1 MRTLQISDSQL
12 SVWYDCRRRY
22 GYEKIDRY
30 RLIGSK
36 AGYLQEGSVVHK
48 MMETYYGLG
57 IPQEGKET
65 PSISD
70 RLEAALDAGIKYAST
85 DESIDLSGARLQFLK
100 DSFLQYVDY
109 NKNDGWIPRA
119 VEQFFSIVLYET
131 EDSEGEEGI
140 RILYEGIVDLLV
152 EAAGEEGLIPV
163 DHKTSSSFKRIK
175 HPSIL
180 SGQFIGY
187 AVGLSTT
194 KVVENKFGLQ
204 TSYDPPQRFIRH
216 PITFDEQVLEEW
228 KGWTVVQALQM
239 DQAIQLGYFEPNY
252 KSCFKC
258 PFTSV
263 CYTRPSLREWKL
275 TKDYIKMP
283 PSTKKV
289 YKAWSYDAE

>member
-1 MRTLQISDSQL
+1 MRTIQISDSQL
-12 SVWYDCRRRY
+12 SIWYDCRRRY

-36 AGYLQEGSVVHK
+36 PEHMQEGSVIHK
-48 MMETYYGLG
+48 MMEVYYGLG
-57 IPQEGKET
+57 IPKEGVET
-65 PSISD
+65 PNISD
-70 RLEAALDAGIKYAST
+70 RLEAALDMAIKFSSL
-85 DESIDLSGARLQFLK
+85 DEGIDLTGARLQFLK
-100 DSFLQYVDY
+100 DSFVQYVDHH
-109 NKNDGWIPRA
+109 KNDGWIPRA
-119 VEQFFSIVLYET
+119 VEQFFSVLLYET
-131 EDSEGEEGI
+131 EDTENGEGI

-152 EAAGEEGLIPV
+152 EIIGEEGLIPV
-163 DHKTSSSFKRIK
+163 DHKSSSSFKRIR

-187 AVGLSTT
+187 AVGLDTT

-204 TSYDPPQRFIRH
+204 TSYPPPQRFIRH
-216 PITFDEQVLEEW
+216 PITYDEQVLEEW

-275 TKDYIKMP
+275 TKDFIKLP
-283 PSTKKV
+283 PSVKKT
-289 YKAWSYDAE
+289 YKAWSYDD